1 MSEKKFMDK
10 VKYFIGFNNYEDE
23 EEYEEEGETGG
34 YEGKPQPTA
43 SNLYPT
49 ASSTTSQGFDK
60 NSNNAANKLV
70 NINKSGNLKVV
81 IYQPKSFEDTRQIVD
96 NLKGKRPVI
105 LNIEQLDKEMA
116 RKIFDFCSGA
126 LYALD
131 GHIQQISRGI
141 FILAPNNIDVTG
153 DIKSELES
161 KGVFTWNSLK
171 D

>member
-1 MSEKKFMDK
+1 MAEKKFMDK
-10 VKYFIGFNNYEDE
+10 VKYFIGFNNYDDEDE
-23 EEYEEEGETGG
+23 YEDVEGAE

-43 SNLYPT
+43 STLYPT
-49 ASSTTSQGFDK
+49 SQSQGYQNTQSEKK
-60 NSNNAANKLV
+60 NPSNLV
-70 NINKSGNLKVV
+70 NINKGGGNLKVV

-161 KGVFTWNSLK
+161 KGIFTWNTVRE
-171 D
+171 